1 MLKDH
6 LIWTEDGLR
15 EAVSCSFSMAS
26 VLRHLK
32 MCVAGGNYGTLY
44 KYIKIYNIDIS
55 HFDPFHYTKVTT
67 NRKLIPLE
75 KILVK
80 NSTYSNNG
88 NIKVR
93 MLSKGLLENK
103 CYICGQLPFHNDK
116 PLVLQL
122 DHINGVNSD
131 HRKENLRLLC
141 PNCHTQTTTYGSK
154 RRIKLDI

>member
-1 MLKDH
+1 
-6 LIWTEDGLR
+6 
-15 EAVSCSFSMAS
+15 MAS

-88 NIKVR
+88 NI
-93 MLSKGLLENK
+93 S
-103 CYICGQLPFHNDK
+103 NDK